1 VNRILSLMVFQFAP
15 GAAPV
20 TALDAERVAGRRAL
34 ALSPPSPYLRGG
46 SSGATSEAG
55 MGDGYQFIEIVVFAV
70 IAGLLV
76 VRLRS
81 VLGRRTGSEQR
92 RDPFTAKPQSPE
104 MPPQKVVP
112 LPRRNRLAPPPP
124 SGPLSLGQ
132 ALDQLKAADKSFD
145 EKAFL
150 GGARSAFEIIV
161 NAFAKGDSAT
171 LEPLL
176 SHEVYASFA
185 AAIRERA
192 ARHETLSTNLLTLK
206 TVDIAEANLAADI
219 AQVTV
224 RFVSDQINVTRK
236 ADGTVVDG
244 NPDQVEEKTD
254 LWTFS
259 RSVNSRDPNWTL
271 VATHS
276 P

>member
-1 VNRILSLMVFQFAP
+1 
-15 GAAPV
+15 
-20 TALDAERVAGRRAL
+20 
-34 ALSPPSPYLRGG
+34 
-46 SSGATSEAG
+46 

-70 IAGLLV
+70 IAGVLV

-81 VLGRRTGSEQR
+81 VLGRRTGTEQR
-92 RDPFTAKPQSPE
+92 RDPFTPPSSD

-112 LPRRNRLAPPPP
+112 LPRRNRLAPPPA
-124 SGPLSLGQ
+124 GPLPLGQ

-150 GGARSAFEIIV
+150 GGARAAFEIIV

-206 TVDIAEANLAADI
+206 TVDIAEASLAADI

-224 RFVSDQINVTRK
+224 RFVSDQINVTRTAEGK
-236 ADGTVVDG
+236 VVDG

-259 RSVNSRDPNWTL
+259 RPVNSRDPNWTL